1 MKNSISFIHAADLHL
16 DSPFKGLT
24 HIPDSIFHHVRE
36 STFAAL
42 DNLVTTAINKQVDFV
57 LLVGDLFDNENQSL
71 KAQVRLR
78 KAFEKLKF
86 HHINVYLSFGN
97 HDYINGN
104 IHPIV
109 YPDNVYI
116 FPNENITTFNFKKN
130 NEPVASIYGFSYENR
145 SLKKNK
151 SIFYKI
157 QNRAIPFH
165 IAMLHGT
172 INGNKDH
179 DPYAPFTLQDLK
191 EEPFDYWALG
201 HIHKRQQLL
210 SSPPII
216 YPGNIQGRHRN
227 ESGEKGCYYVKL
239 SHTEPELEFVPLQSI
254 IFDDIQMD
262 VSTCKTMLEIE
273 EKIKNIVQQHTDE
286 RLIHLTI
293 RSKHEDILRF
303 ETNQMLTEL
312 IDVVNESLL
321 EEKRWSYIYTYK
333 IQIDELP
340 QFKED
345 DFFIGETKRAMEKLS
360 VPETVKDL
368 YNHPKAR
375 KYLEEISEIDIKNSA
390 KQLLIH
396 ELLHVE
402 EGD

>member
-1 MKNSISFIHAADLHL
+1 MENSISFIHAADLHL

-24 HIPDSIFHHVRE
+24 HIPDSIFYDVRE
-36 STFAAL
+36 STFTAL
-42 DNLVTTAINKQVDFV
+42 DNLVTTAINKQVDFI

-78 KAFEKLKF
+78 KAFEKLKS
-86 HHINVYLSFGN
+86 HQINVYLSFGN
-97 HDYINGN
+97 HDFINGN
-104 IHPIV
+104 IHSIE
-109 YPDNVYI
+109 YPDNVFI
-116 FPNENITTFNFKKN
+116 FPNENVSTFCFKKN
-130 NEPVASIYGFSYENR
+130 NESVASIYGFSYESR

-151 SIFYKI
+151 TIDYKV

-172 INGNKDH
+172 INGNKEH
-179 DPYAPFTLQDLK
+179 DLYAPFSLQDLK

-201 HIHKRQQLL
+201 HIHKRQQLS

-227 ESGEKGCYYVKL
+227 EAGEKGCYYVRL
-239 SHTEPELEFVPLQSI
+239 SRADTELEFIPLQSI
-254 IFDDIQMD
+254 VFDDIRID
-262 VSTCKTMLEIE
+262 ASACKTILEIE
-273 EKIKNIVQQHTDE
+273 EKIKNTIGKNAE
-286 RLIHLTI
+286 EKLIHLTI
-293 RSKHEDILRF
+293 NSKNDDILRL
-303 ETNQMLTEL
+303 ENDHVLKEL
-312 IDVVNESLL
+312 IDIVNESLL
-321 EEKRWSYIYTYK
+321 EEEHWSYIYTYK

-340 QFKED
+340 KFKED
-345 DFFIGETKRAMEKLS
+345 DFFIGEIEKSLEELS
-360 VPETVKDL
+360 ISETVKDL

-375 KYLEEISEIDIKNSA
+375 KYLEALSEDDIKESA
-390 KQLLIH
+390 RQLLIH